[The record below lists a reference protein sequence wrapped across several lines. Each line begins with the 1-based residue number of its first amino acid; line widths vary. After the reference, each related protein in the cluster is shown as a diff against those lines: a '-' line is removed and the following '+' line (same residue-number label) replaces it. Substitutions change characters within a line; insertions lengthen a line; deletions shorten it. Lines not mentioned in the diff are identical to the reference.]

1 MISVDVA
8 IHRVR
13 RDITLA
19 VVLKALFFLAIVGS
33 LWIGPSYMKALALTV
48 VAVSWVWL
56 SVSSARNSQI
66 AAGSP
71 SLIASGQFDEAE
83 RQIDKAM
90 RTFSLFR
97 AAKLQSLHQL
107 AMLRHAQQRW
117 QESAALC
124 RALLGQRLGVRSL
137 SRASRLILA
146 ESLLEMNDLNGAYQA
161 IMQLYQERLPL
172 REAMMLLAVQVDYEA
187 KIGAWGRIMNAAPTK
202 VQLAEMM
209 PAIQAA
215 RVQSLLGLAA
225 MRVGRTDW
233 ADWLRSRVEMLVDV
247 QALCAQRP
255 MLCELW
261 GRNPDANA
269 GN

>member
-1 MISVDVA
+1 MIPVDVA

-19 VVLKALFFLAIVGS
+19 VVLKGLFFLAILAS
-33 LWIGPSYMKALALTV
+33 LWIGPGHMKALALTV
-48 VAVSWVWL
+48 VGVSWVWL

-71 SLIASGQFDEAE
+71 SLIAAGQFDEAE
-83 RQIDKAM
+83 KQIDKAV

-107 AMLRHAQQRW
+107 AMLRHAQRRW

-146 ESLLEMNDLNGAYQA
+146 ESLLEMNDLRGAYEA
-161 IMQLYQERLPL
+161 INGLYSERLPL
-172 REAMMLLAVQVDYEA
+172 RETMMLLAVQLDYEA
-187 KIGAWGRIMNAAPTK
+187 RIGAWQRMMNAAPMK
-202 VQLAEMM
+202 VQLA
-209 PAIQAA
+209 
-215 RVQSLLGLAA
+215 
-225 MRVGRTDW
+225 
-233 ADWLRSRVEMLVDV
+233 
-247 QALCAQRP
+247 
-255 MLCELW
+255 
-261 GRNPDANA
+261 
-269 GN
+269 